1 MARISHTDLARM
13 LAQHTGMLQK
23 DAKLFVGAFFDT
35 IKDGLERD
43 EQVKVRG
50 LGTFKIIDIE
60 ARESIDVNSGER
72 LLIKSHQRV
81 TFTPDAAMKEL
92 VNKPFSVF
100 ETVVLNEGVVFD
112 EQDDA
117 TDDLPDDEQP
127 DEVTEEPSEEE
138 TGEEPDGVS
147 EEVLDEDM
155 KAEPDN
161 VPGVVTDAVPEEET
175 KAPLVEAVV
184 EDTPSPDPV
193 LASFLGDDETPF
205 TEVSED
211 PSASEAPSAPE
222 APSVPEEPSA
232 SEVPSVPE
240 EPSASEVPS
249 VPEAPAVSEDPSSSR
264 FRHLWLWILA
274 FVLFSIASFG
284 VGYLIGNNI
293 SLRDLVDG
301 STATPDTTNIV
312 EEFTDSTTTDADS
325 IARDTVAT
333 AAPTPAPQS
342 TDEAPWKKYEDM
354 DARVRTGAY
363 HIVGTDQEI
372 KARKGDTMGRIAR
385 RMLGDESMACYIEV
399 YNGISSDDILKE
411 GQTIKIPKLQWKK
424 KKKKTNHQ

>member
-35 IKDGLERD
+35 IEDGLERD

-161 VPGVVTDAVPEEET
+161 VPEVVTDAVPEEET

-211 PSASEAPSAPE
+211 PSASEAPS
-222 APSVPEEPSA
+222 
-232 SEVPSVPE
+232 VPE

-284 VGYLIGNNI
+284 IGYLIGNNI